1 MTKETAAAME
11 DPGPFGSSFDSFLE
25 EEGILEEV
33 HAYAIKSLVADQ
45 MNAEIQRQKVSISAL
60 ARRLKT
66 SRSQLTRLLDPGT
79 TAVTLEKL
87 DELAA
92 SLGKRVHIELVDAS
106 AAAPVPRMAARA
118 EPRST
123 SAAAPRRKAMAHA

>member
-1 MTKETAAAME
+1 MTKQTPAPMG

-25 EEGILEEV
+25 ENGILEEV
-33 HAYAIKSLVADQ
+33 HAYAIKSLIADQ
-45 MNAEIQRQKVSISAL
+45 MNAEIQRQKVSISSL

-106 AAAPVPRMAARA
+106 LTAHAPRSEAQA
-118 EPRST
+118 EPRSR
-123 SAAAPRRKAMAHA
+123 SAKTPRRRAMAHA